1 MVQKIPQAKGRESRS
16 SSTRPQPSP
25 IFPTPLLTSQ
35 ATPGPVPPPTLK
47 GGDQT
52 MRQTQIVRAAT
63 QTPGPTQPKSKIPAP
78 EKYDGKKGPAAK
90 SFMLDCKTYFA
101 ANPSSFPSD
110 ESQIIFVLSTLKEG
124 IAKQWADW
132 DVFEAGFLSNWTDPA
147 ALLTAEQKLGQLQ
160 QRGSANDYATEF
172 RILQTDLEWDDSA
185 YMAAFRKGLKSE
197 VRAKLIEH
205 SLSRPI
211 RTLDDLITTACLID
225 DALFMARKEHQQ
237 HTANTPSSS
246 NRPAQGKSAGFVTRD
261 IQDKWRKAGECVKC
275 GDSAHKFENC
285 PNGWKTRSGERPRTE
300 NGKIGS
306 LIDLEDSTDLIPLLE
321 LPIPQQV
328 VGINGKEVK
337 DSIRFKCTLHFNIQN
352 TPFSA
357 IFYCLPLGSRNLI
370 LGMPWLS
377 DANPLIDWRTLAITV
392 PGTEQGR
399 LAEPAKALAVPPEF
413 QEFTQVFGEE
423 FFTTLPP
430 HRPYDCEI
438 PLEEG
443 KDVPYGPIYPMTPAE
458 SLALKEQL
466 DSELAAGKIRPSTSP
481 AGAPVMFVKRADG
494 RLRLV
499 VDYRRLNN
507 ITIKNRYALPRQD
520 ELIEKLKHAKIFT
533 KLDLRNGFNNV
544 RIKEGDEWKTAF
556 QTKYGHFEYTVMPFG
571 LTNAPAVFQRLMNDI
586 FRDLLDIYV
595 IVYLDDILIFSN
607 SKEEH
612 LLHIKEVLHRLEAN
626 QLFCNPDKCFFLKD
640 RIGYISL
647 TITPQGISMEQEKVK
662 AIREWPTPSTVKQ
675 LPSAPFNISDTE
687 KPTLDVGRSP
697 ANCLRCD
704 QGGNQQRTHSC
715 TPK

>member
-1 MVQKIPQAKGRESRS
+1 M
-16 SSTRPQPSP
+16 
-25 IFPTPLLTSQ
+25 
-35 ATPGPVPPPTLK
+35 
-47 GGDQT
+47 
-52 MRQTQIVRAAT
+52 
-63 QTPGPTQPKSKIPAP
+63 
-78 EKYDGKKGPAAK
+78 DGI
-90 SFMLDCKTYFA
+90 L
-101 ANPSSFPSD
+101 
-110 ESQIIFVLSTLKEG
+110 
-124 IAKQWADW
+124 ADW
-132 DVFEAGFLSNWTDPA
+132 DVFEVGFLSNWTNPA
-147 ALLTAEQKLGQLQ
+147 ALLTAEHKLGQLQ
-160 QRGSANDYATEF
+160 QHGSANDYATEF
-172 RILQTDLEWDDSA
+172 RILQTDLEWDDSV

-211 RTLDDLITTACLID
+211 CTLDDLITTACLID
-225 DALFMARKEHQQ
+225 DALFMAQKECQQ
-237 HTANTPSSS
+237 HTTNTPSSS
-246 NRPAQGKSAGFVTRD
+246 SQPAQGKSASFVTRD
-261 IQDKWRKAGECVKC
+261 IQYKRRKAGECVKC

-285 PNGWKTRSGERPRTE
+285 PNGWKTRSGEQPQQLA
-300 NGKIGS
+300 
-306 LIDLEDSTDLIPLLE
+306 LIDSGSSCNFIDPQFAQKNLIPLLE
-321 LPIPQQV
+321 LSIPRQV
-328 VGINGKEVK
+328 VGINGKEVR
-337 DSIRFKCTLHFNIQN
+337 DSIHFKCTLHFNIQN

-377 DANPLIDWRTLAITV
+377 DANPLIDWRTLAITI
-392 PGTEQGR
+392 PDTEQGR

-430 HRPYDCEI
+430 HHPYDCEI

-443 KDVPYGPIYPMTPAE
+443 KDIPYGPIYPMTPAE

-499 VDYRRLNN
+499 VDYRWLNN
-507 ITIKNRYALPRQD
+507 ITIKNCYALPRQD

-533 KLDLRNGFNNV
+533 KLDLCNGFNNV
-544 RIKEGDEWKTAF
+544 CIKEGDEWKTAF
-556 QTKYGHFEYTVMPFG
+556 RTKYSHFEYTVMPFG

-612 LLHIKEVLHRLEAN
+612 LLHVKEVLHRLEAN
-626 QLFCNPDKCFFLKD
+626 QLFCNPDKCFFLRD
-640 RIGYISL
+640 RIGYIGL
-647 TITPQGISMEQEKVK
+647 TITPEGISMEQEKVK
-662 AIREWPTPSTVKQ
+662 PIKEWPTPSTVKQ
-675 LPSAPFNISDTE
+675 LPSMPLDIPDTKE
-687 KPTLDVGRSP
+687 PTLGMGRST
-697 ANCLRCD
+697 ADRLRHD
-704 QGGNQQRTHSC
+704 QSGNQQGTNTR
-715 TPK
+715 TPKCKETLFP